1 MIGIGYIHH
10 WAVILDHRV
19 PGGKNFISGL
29 VYEHPN
35 FRDGTLIHTSTIVG
49 AEGRNVV
56 TRSGSCYTLEGA
68 PDEGWLKVC
77 LGENPRFNLD
87 NPFPNL
93 SEVPCK
99 TNNND
104 VE

>member
-1 MIGIGYIHH
+1 MIGIGYIRR

-19 PGGKNFISGL
+19 PGGKNFVSGF

-35 FRDGTLIHTSTIVG
+35 FKDGTLIITSIIVG
-49 AEGRNVV
+49 AEGRNFV

-68 PDEGWLKVC
+68 PAEGWLKAR
-77 LGENPRFNLD
+77 LDENPRFNLD

-93 SEVPCK
+93 SEAPCK